1 MDLFIKDQ
9 RSLVYLQS
17 SRGCMGQAWFSCG
30 VAHCGLRVLCVCV
43 CVCVCGEGGGCT
55 AGGVQFLLG
64 ARQ

>member
-17 SRGCMGQAWFSCG
+17 SRGVRGKPGFRVGWRTAGCG
-30 VAHCGLRVLCVCV
+30 FCVCV
-43 CVCVCGEGGGCT
+43 CVCMWGGGEGCT